1 MHTAQNQ
8 PNSQAPAIQFEGRTF
23 ETETALHEW
32 RLAFDF
38 DYFINFSSQI

>member
-1 MHTAQNQ
+1 MTQQIEFNG
-8 PNSQAPAIQFEGRTF
+8 QFF

-38 DYFINFSSQI
+38 EYFIDFSSQI